1 MEQLHPVK
9 RGLFQEVT
17 AFVDFAKKGGAIVSP
32 FCTSISRGIIPA
44 MPSLLTASVQVR
56 TYELD
61 SFGHVNNSVYL
72 NYLEEAR
79 SEFLKQMGLSFHDF
93 ARHGVQLVI
102 VESYVKYISAARYG
116 DRINITGKIRGVSA
130 VAAYIDYTLTETDS
144 GRLVTTAWTRG
155 AFVNAQTG
163 KPTRVPQA
171 FQEAFRAFSEP

>member
-1 MEQLHPVK
+1 M
-9 RGLFQEVT
+9 
-17 AFVDFAKKGGAIVSP
+17 S
-32 FCTSISRGIIPA
+32 SS
-44 MPSLLTASVQVR
+44 LTASVQVR

-79 SEFLKQMGLSFHDF
+79 SEFLKQMGVSFHDF

-116 DRINITGKIRGVSA
+116 DRIDIVGKVRGVSP
-130 VAAYIDYTLTETDS
+130 VAAYIDYHLTEADS
-144 GRLVTTAWTRG
+144 GRIIATAWTRG

-163 KPTRVPQA
+163 RPTRAPQS
-171 FQEAFRAFSEP
+171 FQEAFRAFADPSEL